1 MTTKTIAVFPG
12 TFDPVTKGHLDI
24 VARGAQLFDEVV
36 VAIGINTKKTTL
48 FDLDQRT
55 KWLKETFAPYSNV
68 RIDHYEGLTVDYC
81 DQIGAKFLL
90 RGLRNGSDFD
100 YESHIA
106 QLNKDLSHGIETVFI
121 LSSPGLSYISS
132 TLVRD
137 LILHEG
143 EYQRYMPDG
152 LSGI

>member
-1 MTTKTIAVFPG
+1 MSTKTIAVFPG

-36 VAIGINTKKTTL
+36 VAIGVNTKKTTL

-55 KWLKETFAPYSNV
+55 KWLEETFSVYSNV
-68 RIDHYEGLTVDYC
+68 RIDRYEGLTVDFC
-81 DQIGAKFLL
+81 EKIGAKFLL

-106 QLNKDLSHGIETVFI
+106 QLNKDLSNGIETIFI
-121 LSSPGLSYISS
+121 LSSPELSYISS

-137 LILHEG
+137 LILHKG
-143 EYQRYMPDG
+143 KYQRYMPDG